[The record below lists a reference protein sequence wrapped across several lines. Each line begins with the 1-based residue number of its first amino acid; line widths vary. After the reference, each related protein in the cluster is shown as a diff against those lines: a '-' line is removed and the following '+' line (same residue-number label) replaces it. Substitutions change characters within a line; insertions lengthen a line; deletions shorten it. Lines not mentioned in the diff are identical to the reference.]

1 MTMPNKPAP
10 LALHQ
15 IDGLA
20 RSLLPMFDGT
30 RPFFPSDK
38 ANIETL
44 VRAIPD
50 LVREI
55 LDLTA
60 DIVAPVTD
68 APLTTEEAAL
78 VVGLSAQTLNKL
90 RHEQDGPPYIKHA
103 RRVVYRRSDLEAW
116 MQSRRRVPVK
126 GSVKIRREIVITPEF
141 VQDCVD
147 AGVGEAV
154 LKELDTPSDSLSR

>member
-1 MTMPNKPAP
+1 MTMPNNPST

-20 RSLLPMFDGT
+20 RALVPLFDGT
-30 RPFFPSDK
+30 RPMSPSDK
-38 ANIETL
+38 QNIETL
-44 VRAIPD
+44 IRAIPG

-68 APLTTEEAAL
+68 APLTTEEAAR

-103 RRVVYRRSDLEAW
+103 RRVVYRRADLDAW
-116 MQSRRRVPVK
+116 MESRRRVPVK
-126 GSVKIRREIVITPEF
+126 GSVKIRREIVITPAF
-141 VQDCVD
+141 TQDCVE
-147 AGVGEAV
+147 AGVYDGEA
-154 LKELDTPSDSLSR
+154 SL

>member
-1 MTMPNKPAP
+1 MPNKPAP

-30 RPFFPSDK
+30 RPMMPSDK

-60 DIVAPVTD
+60 CLIVPNAKEQPM
-68 APLTTEEAAL
+68 
-78 VVGLSAQTLNKL
+78 KL
-90 RHEQDGPPYIKHA
+90 HRD
-103 RRVVYRRSDLEAW
+103 
-116 MQSRRRVPVK
+116 
-126 GSVKIRREIVITPEF
+126 IVITPEF

-154 LKELDTPSDSLSR
+154 LKELDTPSDSLAR